1 MEKSA
6 SPFAGM
12 TALVVDDDAVVRVLL
27 ARILIRMGFSVRDAI
42 DGAAALEVV
51 SSEKVDLVIT
61 DLSMPGMDG
70 MAFMREARARGL
82 AAPVI
87 FLTATASIPTAVEAI
102 KLGAFEFLEKPLN
115 SHRLAEVVGA
125 ALASRAADDRAG
137 AQALP
142 TLTLQ
147 IDVEEPV
154 TGAADVAEGAGPGRP
169 FRRVGMPSIPTPGT
183 IPGNI
188 GRYEVEA
195 QVGRGGMGIVYRCR
209 DPLLG
214 RIVAVKVL
222 SMIAEDPKHAEE
234 LISRFK
240 REAAAAGTL
249 HHPNIVSVYDMGC
262 DEDSGDWYL
271 VMELVEGRGLNRV
284 MDERG
289 KIPERD
295 VISLGFQVADA
306 LAYAHAF
313 GVAHRDI
320 KPSNVLIQAD
330 GRSKLLDFG
339 LAAVRGWNVTLSSRI
354 LGSPSY
360 MAPERIRG
368 EGGGTAA
375 DQFSLGVVLYECL
388 SGKNPFEGDTLET
401 RFLRVLQH
409 NPPPVI
415 VLEPEVSPRMSA
427 MLETMMAKDDQARFP
442 TMHNVADTLLLQ
454 GKEVGLDLKRHIAP
468 PR

>member
-1 MEKSA
+1 MEKNA
-6 SPFAGM
+6 NPYAGM

-27 ARILIRMGFSVRDAI
+27 ARILIRLGFSVRDAI

-51 SSEKVDLVIT
+51 SSDKVDLVIT

-70 MAFMREARARGL
+70 MAFMREARARGF

-125 ALASRAADDRAG
+125 ALASRVAEGRTSS
-137 AQALP
+137 QAPP
-142 TLTLQ
+142 TLTLE

-154 TGAADVAEGAGPGRP
+154 TGAADRP
-169 FRRVGMPSIPTPGT
+169 PRRVGLPSASTPGVL
-183 IPGNI
+183 PGNI

-222 SMIAEDPKHAEE
+222 SMIAEDPQHAEE

-240 REAAAAGTL
+240 REATAAGTL
-249 HHPNIVSVYDMGC
+249 QHPNIVSVYDMGC
-262 DEDSGDWYL
+262 DEDRGDWYL

-289 KIPERD
+289 RIPERD
-295 VISLGFQVADA
+295 VVSLGFQIADA

-388 SGKNPFEGDTLET
+388 SGKSPFEGDTLET

-409 NPPPVI
+409 HPPTVI
-415 VLEPEVSPRMSA
+415 ELEPSVSPRMSA

-442 TMHNVADTLLLQ
+442 TMHNVADAFLLL